1 MINNKYVKLRK
12 MKYFSLCILILFIF
26 MLIKKHKKYFDDESS
41 FFTSWA
47 TGVYQ
52 ALFPPIKLDNN
63 SIRQVIRVSSGGEK
77 IRIKFSNIIGETKLE
92 IKKVSIADLINN
104 SVINDRTLKYVTFKG
119 KHSII
124 IERNQEQYSDTI
136 FFPLKT
142 FSKIAISI
150 YLGSVPKKLSG
161 HDYSY
166 TYSYIEKGYKINKKH
181 FSNSNKV
188 AHLYFISTLEISSEH
203 PNEVIVCFGDSIT
216 DGVKFNKDIR
226 DNYPD
231 ILFQKLYN
239 NKMTSNI
246 SVVNVGI
253 NADILILKG
262 IKRFKH
268 DVIDIKKI
276 KYIICLYGVNDIN
289 VLNAKSEIII
299 SNYKQIIKKAHKK
312 NILIYAGT
320 ILPFGRYKVKYIWN
334 KKKEEERLKVNKWIR
349 ETSPENGGFDSFFD
363 FDNYLKDPKNS
374 SLLRNVYDSGD
385 GIHPS
390 VEGYKKMVEA
400 ININSFYKQ

>member
-12 MKYFSLCILILFIF
+12 IKCFSLCILILFIF
-26 MLIKKHKKYFDDESS
+26 ISKKNHKKYLDDESS

-47 TGVYQ
+47 TCIYRT
-52 ALFPPIKLDNN
+52 LFPSIKLDNN
-63 SIRQVIRVSSGGEK
+63 SIRQIIRVSSGGEK
-77 IRIKFSNIIGETKLE
+77 IRIKFSNLIGDSRLE
-92 IKKVSIADLINN
+92 IKKVSIADLITN
-104 SVINDRTLKYVTFKG
+104 SEINDKTQRYITFKG

-124 IERNQEQYSDTI
+124 IEKNQEVYSDTI

-188 AHLYFISTLEISSEH
+188 AHLYFISALEISSEH
-203 PNEVIVCFGDSIT
+203 PNQVIVCFGDSIT
-216 DGVKFNKDIR
+216 DGVIFNKDVR
-226 DNYPD
+226 DEYPE

-253 NADILILKG
+253 NADKLILKG
-262 IKRFKH
+262 IKRFNH
-268 DVIDIKKI
+268 DVIDIKNI

-312 NILIYAGT
+312 NILIYSGT
-320 ILPFGRYKVKYIWN
+320 I
-334 KKKEEERLKVNKWIR
+334 
-349 ETSPENGGFDSFFD
+349 
-363 FDNYLKDPKNS
+363 
-374 SLLRNVYDSGD
+374 
-385 GIHPS
+385 
-390 VEGYKKMVEA
+390 
-400 ININSFYKQ
+400 